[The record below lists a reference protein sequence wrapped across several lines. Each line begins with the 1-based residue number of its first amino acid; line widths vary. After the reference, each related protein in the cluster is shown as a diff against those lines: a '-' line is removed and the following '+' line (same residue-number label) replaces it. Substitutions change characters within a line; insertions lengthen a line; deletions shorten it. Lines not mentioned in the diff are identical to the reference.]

1 MGGYKWCMVR
11 GATEEET
18 SAVDPARL
26 YQAAAGSI
34 WKISVLPSQFCC
46 KLKSALKNK
55 VF

>member
-26 YQAAAGSI
+26 YQAAA
-34 WKISVLPSQFCC
+34 VLTFPGIPKVDSQ
-46 KLKSALKNK
+46 LEHLLEQGEDG
-55 VF
+55 